1 MSTSSLRQ
9 PVAYPAFHSGG
20 YEFTS
25 RLYIGVDR
33 WLVWRGL
40 PPSRTVGVS
49 ASVIRRLAKVRLG
62 RKTVVVVVV
71 VVVVFVVVFVV
82 VAVVVVCI
90 YLVGNV
96 SPLLSWPFEVQQMQL
111 GRYKPLYTPMGT
123 PLRIGK
129 QWCAGRQKSTLNRAS
144 SSNRT
149 GLKTFSSLKP
159 MAITAQRVN
168 GSFAARTEKQPLD
181 VVLRVLTGQ

>member
-1 MSTSSLRQ
+1 M
-9 PVAYPAFHSGG
+9 
-20 YEFTS
+20 
-25 RLYIGVDR
+25 
-33 WLVWRGL
+33 

-62 RKTVVVVVV
+62 RKTVV
-71 VVVVFVVVFVV
+71 FVV
-82 VAVVVVCI
+82 VAVVVVVCI

-96 SPLLSWPFEVQQMQL
+96 SPLLSWPSEVQQMQL

-181 VVLRVLTGQ
+181 VVRRVLTGQ